1 MHTNKDQTS
10 FCCVYHKLPPTK
22 FQKASMKRYIYYRTV
37 YLRYSWSV
45 KVFLAKVLENVNAL
59 SSHFISE
66 IHFPILCH
74 SCISYRSQ
82 TFDWTDWFLYQLQ
95 EYRKYEKWLEH
106 SLVNYKFILNI
117 HGKIMVETFSQA
129 FEFYTLTGI
138 PWTGKRFLFDK
149 WWVVPSLT

>member
-1 MHTNKDQTS
+1 MLRLPQTS
-10 FCCVYHKLPPTK
+10 SYEISKSLNETIYLLSNGIFKIFLVCKG
-22 FQKASMKRYIYYRTV
+22 FSRQSSRKRKCIIITFHFRDPFPYFV
-37 YLRYSWSV
+37 S
-45 KVFLAKVLENVNAL
+45 FL
-59 SSHFISE
+59 H
-66 IHFPILCH
+66 
-74 SCISYRSQ
+74 SYRSQ

-95 EYRKYEKWLEH
+95 EYRKYEMWLEH